1 MHQILYMILKILPFF
16 VSTMASP
23 PHLVAFRPSVL
34 ALWQSL
40 RRRNSWDPPGP
51 HSRKLLLEPFSIHHP
66 WNPLAGLNT
75 EMFSSAENTSVLGV
89 GWLELVGFFP
99 MDKQLKG
106 SWSESW
112 WIMVD
117 PDGDLLNGKARLFGG
132 SGDARF
138 LQNQLKL
145 SGRRKWWK
153 DIQEPRNLVIFL
165 YIPIYIYI
173 YSVCLASFWGYS
185 NAECSNYIEP
195 TRKSCMTCCFLHP
208 HFSWPAILSWRFREQ
223 ALSTAALRQLWWR
236 SWSAKRRSR
245 ALNSAISLQPRRG
258 VRLFWFHRV
267 WKIMLQKKGSGKDR
281 KNNMEKNEQSLY
293 ESVKRFLWGLN
304 RRVRE
309 IWSFCIFLQLTSK
322 KKQYLTVLN
331 F

>member
-1 MHQILYMILKILPFF
+1 M
-16 VSTMASP
+16 
-23 PHLVAFRPSVL
+23 
-34 ALWQSL
+34 
-40 RRRNSWDPPGP
+40 
-51 HSRKLLLEPFSIHHP
+51 E
-66 WNPLAGLNT
+66 
-75 EMFSSAENTSVLGV
+75 
-89 GWLELVGFFP
+89 
-99 MDKQLKG
+99 
-106 SWSESW
+106 
-112 WIMVD
+112 WIMV
-117 PDGDLLNGKARLFGG
+117 NHGG
-132 SGDARF
+132 SGWRPSQWQSAIVRRF
-138 LQNQLKL
+138 
-145 SGRRKWWK
+145 RRRQIPAKSTETFRK
-153 DIQEPRNLVIFL
+153 AQMMKGHPGTQKFGD
-165 YIPIYIYI
+165 IPIYTHIYI

-258 VRLFWFHRV
+258 VRLFWLHRV

>member
-1 MHQILYMILKILPFF
+1 METFSMAKRDCSEVPETPDSCKINWNFPEGANDERT
-16 VSTMASP
+16 S
-23 PHLVAFRPSVL
+23 
-34 ALWQSL
+34 
-40 RRRNSWDPPGP
+40 RNP
-51 HSRKLLLEPFSIHHP
+51 EI
-66 WNPLAGLNT
+66 
-75 EMFSSAENTSVLGV
+75 
-89 GWLELVGFFP
+89 
-99 MDKQLKG
+99 
-106 SWSESW
+106 W
-112 WIMVD
+112 WY
-117 PDGDLLNGKARLFGG
+117 
-132 SGDARF
+132 S
-138 LQNQLKL
+138 
-145 SGRRKWWK
+145 
-153 DIQEPRNLVIFL
+153 
-165 YIPIYIYI
+165 YIYPYIYI

-245 ALNSAISLQPRRG
+245 ALNSDISLQPRRG